1 MTMQLKHFTK
11 QLGFIALVLFM
22 VGPILFFTQHPFLGE
37 WSGKNAIC
45 ITVITT
51 LFFAYTAGSLF
62 IHRIL
67 LKQRSALL
75 ISYYLLDKILRLG
88 LGIIM
93 LLFYKFYVDQ
103 QLLLFAVNVFVCF
116 SITAV
121 LTTIYSI
128 KAEKSEY
135 TK

>member
-1 MTMQLKHFTK
+1 MQLKQFLK
-11 QLGFIALVLFM
+11 QIGSIALVLL
-22 VGPILFFTQHPFLGE
+22 VLGPILFFTERPFIGD
-37 WSGKNAIC
+37 WSAKNAIC

-51 LFFAYTAGSLF
+51 LFFAYTVASLF
-62 IHRIL
+62 VHRIL
-67 LKQRSALL
+67 LRRRSALL

-88 LGIIM
+88 ISIAV
-93 LLFYKFYVDQ
+93 LFLYKFYVDE
-103 QLLLFAVNVFVCF
+103 QLLLFAVNLFVCF
-116 SITAV
+116 SVTAL

>member
-1 MTMQLKHFTK
+1 MQLKQFLK
-11 QLGFIALVLFM
+11 QIGSIALLLLAL
-22 VGPILFFTQHPFLGE
+22 GPILFFTERPFIGD
-37 WSGKNAIC
+37 WDAKNAIC

-51 LFFAYTAGSLF
+51 LFFAYTVASLF
-62 IHRIL
+62 VHSIL
-67 LKQRSALL
+67 LRRRSTLL

-88 LGIIM
+88 ISIAV
-93 LLFYKFYVDQ
+93 LFLYKLYVDE
-103 QLLLFAVNVFVCF
+103 QLLLFAVNLFVCF
-116 SITAV
+116 SVTAL

>member
-1 MTMQLKHFTK
+1 MQLKQFLK
-11 QLGFIALVLFM
+11 QIGSIALVLL
-22 VGPILFFTQHPFLGE
+22 VLGPILFFTERPFIGD
-37 WSGKNAIC
+37 WSAKNAIC

-51 LFFAYTAGSLF
+51 LFFAYTVASLF
-62 IHRIL
+62 VHRVL
-67 LKQRSALL
+67 LRRRSALL

-88 LGIIM
+88 ISIAV
-93 LLFYKFYVDQ
+93 LFLYKFYVDE
-103 QLLLFAVNVFVCF
+103 QLLLFAVNLFVCF
-116 SITAV
+116 SVTAL